1 MIFWRQT
8 LVYRDCFVYN
18 KVVWCVRLKN
28 GSCSIKEKV
37 KKYFIKIGGNTC
49 GLFKHN
55 ESKSKGRQEGNRSAE
70 AYEKRNL
77 EAAAEC
83 LKEELAD
90 IILIGKKDKI
100 MEAAGS
106 FDVSKAIFVDP
117 ETYDRMD
124 EMVAGLAEARKSK
137 GMTLEEARKILMD
150 DSLFVAVMLVKMGV
164 ADGMV
169 SGAIHSTADTL
180 RPALQIL
187 KTAPGTELVS
197 SFFIMVTKTP
207 QYGDDGIL
215 LFADCA
221 LNQNPNPAE
230 LACIAGDSA
239 KSYNAFIGKE
249 ARVAMLSHSTMGS
262 AKHADVTKVVDAV
275 KIAKEKYPDLKL
287 DGEIQLDAAIVKEV
301 GELKA
306 PNSTVAGKANVLV
319 FPDIDAGNIGYK
331 LVQRFGN
338 AEAFGPILQ
347 GIAKPVNDLSRGC
360 SANDIVAVVALTS
373 VQAQVMA
380 NK

>member
-1 MIFWRQT
+1 MDFLST
-8 LVYRDCFVYN
+8 MKAKAKADK
-18 KVVWCVRLKN
+18 KVIVLP
-28 GSCSIKEKV
+28 
-37 KKYFIKIGGNTC
+37 
-49 GLFKHN
+49 
-55 ESKSKGRQEGNRSAE
+55 ES
-70 AYEKRNL
+70 YEKRNL

-90 IILIGKKDKI
+90 IVLIGKKDKI

-275 KIAKEKYPDLKL
+275 KIAKEKYPELKL

-360 SANDIVAVVALTS
+360 SWEDIVGVVALTA
-373 VQAQVMA
+373 VQAQLM
-380 NK
+380 

>member
-1 MIFWRQT
+1 MDFLST
-8 LVYRDCFVYN
+8 MKAKAKADK
-18 KVVWCVRLKN
+18 KVIVLP
-28 GSCSIKEKV
+28 
-37 KKYFIKIGGNTC
+37 
-49 GLFKHN
+49 
-55 ESKSKGRQEGNRSAE
+55 ES
-70 AYEKRNL
+70 YEKRNL

-106 FDVSKAIFVDP
+106 CDVSKAIFVDP

>member
-1 MIFWRQT
+1 MDFLST
-8 LVYRDCFVYN
+8 MKAKAKADK
-18 KVVWCVRLKN
+18 KVIVLP
-28 GSCSIKEKV
+28 
-37 KKYFIKIGGNTC
+37 
-49 GLFKHN
+49 
-55 ESKSKGRQEGNRSAE
+55 ES
-70 AYEKRNL
+70 YEKRNL

-100 MEAAGS
+100 IEAAGS

-275 KIAKEKYPDLKL
+275 KIAKEKYPELKL

>member
-1 MIFWRQT
+1 MDFLST
-8 LVYRDCFVYN
+8 MKAKAKADK
-18 KVVWCVRLKN
+18 KVIVLP
-28 GSCSIKEKV
+28 
-37 KKYFIKIGGNTC
+37 
-49 GLFKHN
+49 
-55 ESKSKGRQEGNRSAE
+55 ES
-70 AYEKRNL
+70 YEKRNL

-360 SANDIVAVVALTS
+360 SANDVVAVVALTS

>member
-1 MIFWRQT
+1 MDFLST
-8 LVYRDCFVYN
+8 MKAKAKAGK
-18 KVVWCVRLKN
+18 KVIVLP
-28 GSCSIKEKV
+28 
-37 KKYFIKIGGNTC
+37 
-49 GLFKHN
+49 
-55 ESKSKGRQEGNRSAE
+55 ES
-70 AYEKRNL
+70 YEKRNL

>member
-1 MIFWRQT
+1 MDFLST
-8 LVYRDCFVYN
+8 MKAKAKAD
-18 KVVWCVRLKN
+18 
-28 GSCSIKEKV
+28 
-37 KKYFIKIGGNTC
+37 KKIIV
-49 GLFKHN
+49 LP
-55 ESKSKGRQEGNRSAE
+55 ES
-70 AYEKRNL
+70 YEIRNL

-83 LKEELAD
+83 LRDELAE
-90 IILIGKKDKI
+90 IVLIGNKEKI

-117 ETYDRMD
+117 ENYERMD

-137 GMTLEEARKILMD
+137 GMTLEEARKILLD
-150 DSLFVAVMLVKMGV
+150 DALFVAVMLVKMGV

-239 KSYNAFIGKE
+239 KSYEAFVGKE

-275 KIAKEKYPDLKL
+275 KIAKEKYPELKL

-331 LVQRFGN
+331 LVQRFGG
-338 AEAFGPILQ
+338 AEAFGPVLQ

-360 SANDIVAVVALTS
+360 SASDIVAVVALTS
-373 VQAQVMA
+373 VQAQVMG
-380 NK
+380 K

>member
-1 MIFWRQT
+1 MDFLST
-8 LVYRDCFVYN
+8 MKAKAKADK
-18 KVVWCVRLKN
+18 KVIVLP
-28 GSCSIKEKV
+28 
-37 KKYFIKIGGNTC
+37 
-49 GLFKHN
+49 
-55 ESKSKGRQEGNRSAE
+55 ES
-70 AYEKRNL
+70 YEKRNL

-164 ADGMV
+164 ADGMF

>member
-1 MIFWRQT
+1 MDFLST
-8 LVYRDCFVYN
+8 MKAKAKADK
-18 KVVWCVRLKN
+18 KVIVLP
-28 GSCSIKEKV
+28 
-37 KKYFIKIGGNTC
+37 
-49 GLFKHN
+49 
-55 ESKSKGRQEGNRSAE
+55 ES
-70 AYEKRNL
+70 YEKRNL

-249 ARVAMLSHSTMGS
+249 ARVAMLSHYTMGS

>member
-1 MIFWRQT
+1 MDFLST
-8 LVYRDCFVYN
+8 MKAKAKADK
-18 KVVWCVRLKN
+18 KVIVLP
-28 GSCSIKEKV
+28 
-37 KKYFIKIGGNTC
+37 
-49 GLFKHN
+49 
-55 ESKSKGRQEGNRSAE
+55 ES
-70 AYEKRNL
+70 YEKRNL

-319 FPDIDAGNIGYK
+319 FPNLDCGNIGYK

>member
-1 MIFWRQT
+1 MDFLST
-8 LVYRDCFVYN
+8 MKAKAKADK
-18 KVVWCVRLKN
+18 KVIVLP
-28 GSCSIKEKV
+28 
-37 KKYFIKIGGNTC
+37 
-49 GLFKHN
+49 
-55 ESKSKGRQEGNRSAE
+55 ES
-70 AYEKRNL
+70 YEKRNL

-164 ADGMV
+164 ADGLV
-169 SGAIHSTADTL
+169 SGAILSTADTL

>member
-1 MIFWRQT
+1 MDFLST
-8 LVYRDCFVYN
+8 MKAKAKADK
-18 KVVWCVRLKN
+18 KVIVLP
-28 GSCSIKEKV
+28 
-37 KKYFIKIGGNTC
+37 
-49 GLFKHN
+49 
-55 ESKSKGRQEGNRSAE
+55 ES
-70 AYEKRNL
+70 YEKRNL

-90 IILIGKKDKI
+90 IVLIGKKDKI

-338 AEAFGPILQ
+338 AEALVLILQ

>member
-1 MIFWRQT
+1 MDFLST
-8 LVYRDCFVYN
+8 MKAKAKADK
-18 KVVWCVRLKN
+18 KVIVLP
-28 GSCSIKEKV
+28 
-37 KKYFIKIGGNTC
+37 
-49 GLFKHN
+49 
-55 ESKSKGRQEGNRSAE
+55 ES
-70 AYEKRNL
+70 YEKRNL

-83 LKEELAD
+83 LRDELAD
-90 IILIGKKDKI
+90 IVLIGNKEKI
-100 MEAAGS
+100 IEAAGS

-117 ETYDRMD
+117 ENYERMD

-221 LNQNPNPAE
+221 LNQNPKPAE

-275 KIAKEKYPDLKL
+275 KIAKEKYPELKL

-331 LVQRFGN
+331 LVQRFGG

-373 VQAQVMA
+373 VQAQVMG
-380 NK
+380 K

>member
-1 MIFWRQT
+1 MDLLST
-8 LVYRDCFVYN
+8 MKAKAKADK
-18 KVVWCVRLKN
+18 KVIVLP
-28 GSCSIKEKV
+28 
-37 KKYFIKIGGNTC
+37 
-49 GLFKHN
+49 
-55 ESKSKGRQEGNRSAE
+55 ES
-70 AYEKRNL
+70 YEKRNL

-275 KIAKEKYPDLKL
+275 KIAKEKYPELKL

>member
-1 MIFWRQT
+1 MDFLST
-8 LVYRDCFVYN
+8 MKAKAKADK
-18 KVVWCVRLKN
+18 KVIVLP
-28 GSCSIKEKV
+28 
-37 KKYFIKIGGNTC
+37 
-49 GLFKHN
+49 
-55 ESKSKGRQEGNRSAE
+55 ES
-70 AYEKRNL
+70 YEKRNR

>member
-1 MIFWRQT
+1 MDFLST
-8 LVYRDCFVYN
+8 MKAKAKADK
-18 KVVWCVRLKN
+18 KVIVLP
-28 GSCSIKEKV
+28 
-37 KKYFIKIGGNTC
+37 
-49 GLFKHN
+49 
-55 ESKSKGRQEGNRSAE
+55 ES
-70 AYEKRNL
+70 YEKRNL

-100 MEAAGS
+100 IEAAGS

-338 AEAFGPILQ
+338 AEALGPILQ

>member
-1 MIFWRQT
+1 MDFLST
-8 LVYRDCFVYN
+8 MKAKAKADK
-18 KVVWCVRLKN
+18 KVIVLP
-28 GSCSIKEKV
+28 
-37 KKYFIKIGGNTC
+37 
-49 GLFKHN
+49 
-55 ESKSKGRQEGNRSAE
+55 ES
-70 AYEKRNL
+70 YEKRNL

-360 SANDIVAVVALTS
+360 SANDIVAVIAMTAFE
-373 VQAQVMA
+373 AQLIA
-380 NK
+380 E